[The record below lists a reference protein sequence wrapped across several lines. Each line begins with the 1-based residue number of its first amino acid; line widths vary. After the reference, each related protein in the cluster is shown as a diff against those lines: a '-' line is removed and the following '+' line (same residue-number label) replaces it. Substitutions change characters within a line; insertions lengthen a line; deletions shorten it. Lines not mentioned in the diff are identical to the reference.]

1 MNNSIQTKQKHP
13 INYWVTLDIKRK
25 SWGRFKGFKEG
36 KCTQCKSR
44 PGNIYYKQVKSQQTN
59 KTWKIFR
66 KGNCKTEYAI
76 YFVDLDCTICNL
88 QYVNKNKTTLKIRLI
103 NQRKE
108 LKELKRAICCAI
120 FFWDQLRHSHKAVTS
135 KQSWSS
141 HVEENSRKASSS
153 LKISLMPRK
162 SVEFTTWK
170 IALKKATAGKYWQ
183 NLSFLFFY

>member
-36 KCTQCKSR
+36 KCTQCKSK

-66 KGNCKTEYAI
+66 KGNCKAEYAI

-108 LKELKRAICCAI
+108 LKEYKRAICCAI

-135 KQSWSS
+135 K
-141 HVEENSRKASSS
+141 
-153 LKISLMPRK
+153 
-162 SVEFTTWK
+162 
-170 IALKKATAGKYWQ
+170 
-183 NLSFLFFY
+183 